1 MAKEKVAGLLATEVG
16 LNTTSAT
23 NSLNELKSA
32 VKDSTNEWK
41 QMESQMK
48 QSGDEIG
55 ASEAKYKGLT
65 QSVNQQQDVLAKL
78 RQEQSEVNR
87 STEAGEQTYQKYAS
101 QITTAERQLASMTK
115 QQEQAKRAYELQ
127 ESGIAGLNKEIQ
139 NSIKE
144 TDSYVELLRAEGKEE
159 EANEA
164 QKKGL
169 ARTLEKQGQ
178 LY

>member
-1 MAKEKVAGLLATEVG
+1 MAKEKVAGLMSTEIG
-16 LNTTSAT
+16 LNTTKAT
-23 NSLNELKSA
+23 ESLNQLKSA

-48 QSGDEIG
+48 ASGDEIG

-65 QSVNQQQDVLAKL
+65 QSVNQQQDVLQKL
-78 RQEQSEVNR
+78 RQEQAEVNR
-87 STEAGEQTYQKYAS
+87 STEAGEATYQKYAS

-139 NSIKE
+139 QSIKE
-144 TDSYVELLRAEGKEE
+144 TDAYV
-159 EANEA
+159 
-164 QKKGL
+164 
-169 ARTLEKQGQ
+169 
-178 LY
+178 

>member
-115 QQEQAKRAYELQ
+115 QQEQA
-127 ESGIAGLNKEIQ
+127 
-139 NSIKE
+139 
-144 TDSYVELLRAEGKEE
+144 
-159 EANEA
+159 
-164 QKKGL
+164 
-169 ARTLEKQGQ
+169 ARTS
-178 LY
+178 